1 MSRGL
6 QDLGFGEK
14 LGLLGSAFRGNI
26 QPFQAASKQARQ
38 RQEQQK
44 QQQQQKQLAGILSG
58 QQTPAFARPGGAEF
72 DPQQF
77 RQGQL
82 AQLGALGTPEAN
94 EILRE
99 QALPSST
106 GGSALERI
114 AGRIMEES
122 NKAGQPVDFVTA
134 ISLAKSGLGQGLT
147 FEGGEISPIAG
158 ALQSR
163 QQLAQ
168 ARESGVQEAK
178 SEFEPARAGE
188 RKTAEKE
195 AELQVARRAAFPKL
209 ESAFQAAVAKNDVV
223 IQTIDE
229 VLPKVGIFTAGFF
242 SPTANIKGT
251 PATDLKANI
260 DTILANIGFEELQ
273 AMRDNS
279 PTGGALGQVAVRE
292 LELLQATFANI
303 TNSQSPSQLRFNL
316 RKLKKQVIQSR
327 ERLDKAFNKQARLAG
342 IEVNKKKLI
351 IEGEQQGELSN
362 LSNDELIRMLG
373 AAQ

>member
-82 AQLGALGTPEAN
+82 AQLGALGTPEAID
-94 EILRE
+94 ILQE
-99 QALPSST
+99 QSLPSAT

-114 AGRIMEES
+114 AGRIMAES
-122 NKAGQPVDFVTA
+122 TKKGQPVDFVTA

-147 FEGGEISPIAG
+147 FEEGAISPIAG

-168 ARESGVQEAK
+168 AREAGAQEAK

-188 RKTAEKE
+188 RKIAEKE
-195 AELQVARRAAFPKL
+195 AELRVARRAAFPKL
-209 ESAFQAAVAKNDVV
+209 ESAFETAVAKSDTV

-229 VLPKVGIFTAGFF
+229 VLPNVGALTAGFASLTDVIPG
-242 SPTANIKGT
+242 SPAAN
-251 PATDLKANI
+251 LKANI

-279 PTGGALGQVAVRE
+279 PTGGALGQIAVRE
-292 LELLQATFANI
+292 LELLQALKSNI
-303 TNSQSPSQLRFNL
+303 SNSQSPSQLRFNL
-316 RKLKKQVIQSR
+316 RKLKQQLIQSR
-327 ERLDKAFNKQARLAG
+327 KRLDKAFNKQARLAG
-342 IEVNKKKLI
+342 IQ
-351 IEGEQQGELSN
+351 GEQPGELSN
-362 LSNDELIRMLG
+362 ISDEQLMRMLG
-373 AAQ
+373 AVQ

>member
-14 LGLLGSAFRGNI
+14 LGLLGSAFRGNM
-26 QPFQAASKQARQ
+26 QPFQAASQQARQ
-38 RQEQQK
+38 RQEEQK

-82 AQLGALGTPEAN
+82 AQLGALGTPEAT

-99 QALPSST
+99 QALPSTS

-114 AGRIMEES
+114 AGRIMDES
-122 NKAGQPVDFVTA
+122 NKSGQPVDFVTA

-168 ARESGVQEAK
+168 AREAGAQEAK
-178 SEFEPARAGE
+178 TRFEPTRAGE
-188 RKTAEKE
+188 KKVAERE
-195 AELQVARRAAFPKL
+195 AELRVARRAAFPKL
-209 ESAFQAAVAKNDVV
+209 EGAFQTASAKSDVV

-229 VLPKVGIFTAGFF
+229 VLPRVGALSAGLG
-242 SPTANIKGT
+242 SLTQVIPGT
-251 PATDLKANI
+251 PAADLKANI

-292 LELLQATFANI
+292 LELLQATRANI
-303 TNSQSPSQLRFNL
+303 ASSQSPSQLRSNL
-316 RKLKKQVIQSR
+316 RKLRRQVKESR
-327 ERLDKAFNKQARLAG
+327 ERLDKAFNKQSRLAG
-342 IEVNKKKLI
+342 

-362 LSNDELIRMLG
+362 LSNDQLIRMLG
-373 AAQ
+373 VVQ